1 LKESIKNYENH
12 VISLGK
18 NKTAEED
25 CRWLKKNNLW
35 SKQRVLREFI
45 YLFFARIR

>member
-18 NKTAEED
+18 NKTSEED
-25 CRWLKKNNLW
+25 CRLVEKK
-35 SKQRVLREFI
+35 KTIYRVNKGF
-45 YLFFARIR
+45 